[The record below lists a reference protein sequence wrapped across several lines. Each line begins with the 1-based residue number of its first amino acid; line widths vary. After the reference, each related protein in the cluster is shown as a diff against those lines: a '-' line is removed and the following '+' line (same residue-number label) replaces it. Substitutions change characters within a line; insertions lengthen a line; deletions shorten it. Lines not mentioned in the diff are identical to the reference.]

1 MTDIKELSFESAFA
15 ELETLVQ
22 QLETGNL
29 PLDEAMALFERGTA
43 LVAHCNDKLDSAE
56 LKVHQLAP
64 TSGGEE
70 DEIYDESSSLDYTG
84 TTLEEF
90 LPEDDSE

>member
-1 MTDIKELSFESAFA
+1 MTDIKDLNFESAFA

-29 PLDEAMALFERGTA
+29 PLDDAMALFERGTT

-56 LKVHQLAP
+56 LRVRQLAP
-64 TSGGEE
+64 AAGVGE
-70 DEIYDESSSLDYTG
+70 DDIYDESS
-84 TTLEEF
+84 LEEF
-90 LPEDDSE
+90 LPADESE